1 MRALRISLSLFLTAP
16 RMVLP
21 QDPSTNANPGAGL
34 DGPQPAAA
42 SALDRERSSGG
53 GALAVKLDMSWRVVL
68 LRYLRQN
75 KRVLEY

>member
-1 MRALRISLSLFLTAP
+1 MAP
-16 RMVLP
+16 FTSAVNH
-21 QDPSTNANPGAGL
+21 STNAKTGAGL